1 MLLEQLCRSED
12 ANRRLDA
19 EAAIDML
26 DYIIN
31 GCNRVYFCITQLTL
45 LHSCFSSL
53 YQQLIIQVEQHLYG
67 STLAI
72 GVASPFIP
80 SQYSVDHPG
89 RPKIS
94 INLKLV
100 ELLHSAGY
108 KLKEIA
114 NSFLISRVTL
124 WRSLKEEKN
133 ISLPKFCGISDSE
146 LDNIVRDIKSRHPF
160 IVALH

>member
-1 MLLEQLCRSED
+1 MLLEQLSRSED

-53 YQQLIIQVEQHLYG
+53 YQQLTMQVEQHLYG
-67 STLAI
+67 SSLAI
-72 GVASPFIP
+72 GVASPFVP
-80 SQYSVDHPG
+80 SQYSIDHPG

-94 INLKLV
+94 INLELV
-100 ELLHSAGY
+100 
-108 KLKEIA
+108 
-114 NSFLISRVTL
+114 
-124 WRSLKEEKN
+124 
-133 ISLPKFCGISDSE
+133 
-146 LDNIVRDIKSRHPF
+146 
-160 IVALH
+160 